1 MREAGGRR
9 GNLQCCDTLDIN
21 RRIAFWHYTK
31 ATASNQQENSYFV
44 LAGNRKKQQGYGCS
58 NRGCE
63 TRMKPNENSNGSFE
77 YSAVSSSHNASETFV
92 AKIRNIR

>member
-1 MREAGGRR
+1 MREAGEWRR
-9 GNLQCCDTLDIN
+9 NLQCCDTLDIN
-21 RRIAFWHYTK
+21 RRIAFWHYRK
-31 ATASNQQENSYFV
+31 AAASNQQENSYFV
-44 LAGNRKKQQGYGCS
+44 LAGNGGKQESYGCW

-63 TRMKPNENSNGSFE
+63 TRMKPNENSNESFE